1 MGAEFSA
8 EGPQEF
14 AENICKLSNS
24 SNEKL
29 NAVQESN
36 KEIVK
41 DYLEENEKLVKVNLK
56 TMTDNIEQ
64 LTEEQ
69 KSSLTEMD
77 IDLNFATKEPSTW
90 TIDDLN
96 TYKLLCTNLKL
107 NEFINA
113 DDIKK
118 FIDTNFKGDAS
129 MDNTLKALEALS
141 KQTQVSPVDN
151 KTVIPADGTNSKIK
165 AYAKSLYYKMFGSSE
180 IKKSYIT
187 WANAKKAAGA
197 IAVVYPFFVFAG
209 IVTMIILL
217 SYGIGL
223 PTAVQTTSESLSGCY
238 MFVGSNDAVKLEGCS
253 TWYGQS
259 VDNQLLCKCGAKAN
273 SSTPP
278 DCNTLTGEC
287 GAPYCIGRSCKPATE
302 GDTACSYQKTPI
314 LQCSGTSSTDPNYIY
329 YAYRQYPPSSL
340 VAGAI
345 TTSPVINNYSSTTTS
360 NINKIIMYIFIVI
373 VILIV
378 LFFGGKFIL
387 NKMNKGKGKGKIKNK
402 K

>member
-1 MGAEFSA
+1 MGLAISA
-8 EGPQEF
+8 YLDD
-14 AENICKLSNS
+14 AENISRLANDT
-24 SNEKL
+24 
-29 NAVQESN
+29 N
-36 KEIVK
+36 KAFIGDDGYPDKVKVKEYIVAN
-41 DYLEENEKLVKVNLK
+41 DYQIKVNLEL
-56 TMTDNIEQ
+56 MTEKIKGLTADQKNALNTIDNSIE
-64 LTEEQ
+64 
-69 KSSLTEMD
+69 
-77 IDLNFATKEPSTW
+77 FASREPSTW
-90 TIDDLN
+90 NSDDLE
-96 TYKLLCTNLKL
+96 TYRLLCENLKITDIIQDWDIDP
-107 NEFINA
+107 FIEKYLGGVKSAEN
-113 DDIKK
+113 IKK
-118 FIDTNFKGDAS
+118 AILAIATDT
-129 MDNTLKALEALS
+129 T
-141 KQTQVSPVDN
+141 VSPVDN
-151 KTVIPADGTNSKIK
+151 KTVVPKDGTLGKIK
-165 AYAKSLYYKMFGSSE
+165 TYAKTLYSNIFGSSE

-187 WANAKKAAGA
+187 WANAKKTTGA
-197 IAVVYPFFVFAG
+197 VYPFFVVSG
-209 IVTMIILL
+209 IITMVILYA
-217 SYGIGL
+217 YGISL
-223 PTAVQTTSESLSGCY
+223 PVAVQTTSESLSGCY

-287 GAPYCIGRSCKPATE
+287 GAPYCIGRSCKPATQ
-302 GDTACSYQKTPI
+302 GNTACSYQRTPI

-387 NKMNKGKGKGKIKNK
+387 NKMNRGKGKIKNK